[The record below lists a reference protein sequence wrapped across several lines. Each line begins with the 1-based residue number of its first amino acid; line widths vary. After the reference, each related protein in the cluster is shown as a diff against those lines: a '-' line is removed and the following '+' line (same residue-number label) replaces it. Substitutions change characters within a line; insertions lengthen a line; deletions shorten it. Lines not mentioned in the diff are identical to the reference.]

1 MLQKCSINMS
11 RYFLELFMDMLVID
25 SIVIPQMVC
34 FKREVELNQ
43 LASKVD
49 VMLKHMKFEGIY

>member
-1 MLQKCSINMS
+1 M
-11 RYFLELFMDMLVID
+11 VD
-25 SIVIPQMVC
+25 SIVISQMVC

-49 VMLKHMKFEGIY
+49 VMLKHMKFEDLYSEYCERLSYTTIICCE